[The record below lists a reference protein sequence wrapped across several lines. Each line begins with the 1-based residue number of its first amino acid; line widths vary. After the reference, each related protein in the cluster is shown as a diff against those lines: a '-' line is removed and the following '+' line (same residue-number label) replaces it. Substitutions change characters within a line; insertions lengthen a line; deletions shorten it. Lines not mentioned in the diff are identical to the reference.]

1 MNDKKTVGSYVLPKM
16 PAITVGFTIK
26 FIGSLAE
33 LFLPSLL
40 SYMVD
45 TIAPEKNVKKMF
57 LYGGIMIFCAIVALF
72 GNIIANR
79 RASKVAS
86 QITEAV
92 RHDLYK
98 KTISLSCKKTDEFT
112 VPTLISRLTSDTYN
126 LHNMLLMVQRIG
138 VRAPIMV
145 IGGVLIA
152 AFLDRALTLI
162 LLALMPIV
170 FISVFIISRIGVRLY
185 VKVQQNADDMVGMLR
200 EHMEGIRVIKA
211 LSKTEY
217 ERKRFEQINEHI
229 YSCDT
234 RAAMV
239 TGLSSPV
246 MTLLLNLG
254 LVLAIII
261 GATRAQS
268 GLTEP
273 GVIIAFLSY
282 FTIILQALMMINR
295 LFMNLSKGLAS
306 AKRLNEV
313 FLSDDE
319 SYSGGKEKIETD
331 AHISFENVSFSYLGN
346 RNNIENLD
354 FSVKKGQSLG
364 IIGSTGSGKTTIIS
378 LLLRFYAASEGTVR
392 INGEDVL
399 SIPRERLYSNFG
411 FALQTDF
418 LMSDTVRENIA
429 FGREISDEDILKA
442 TGAAMAHDFIMEKQG
457 GYDYKLNVK
466 AANLSGGQKQRML
479 IARALAANPEILVLD
494 DSSGGLDY
502 KTDACLRANVAKGY
516 AECTTVFVAQRVA
529 TIKDCDLIIV
539 TDDGKVV
546 GMGTH
551 DQLLASCELY
561 RNTAEAQMGLSGAD
575 LKGGAV

>member
-1 MNDKKTVGSYVLPKM
+1 MKENKTVGRYVKPKM
-16 PAITVGFTIK
+16 PAITIGFTIK
-26 FIGSLAE
+26 FLASLAE
-33 LFLPSLL
+33 LLLPSLL

-45 TIAPEKNVKKMF
+45 DIAPEKNLTKMI
-57 LYGGIMIFCAIVALF
+57 LVGVLMIICALVGLF

-86 QITEAV
+86 EITEV
-92 RHDLYK
+92 IRHDLYE
-98 KTISLSCKKTDEFT
+98 KTLSLSCKKTDEFT

-126 LHNMLLMVQRIG
+126 FHNMLLMVQRIG

-145 IGGVLIA
+145 LGGVCIA
-152 AFLDRALTLI
+152 AFLDPILTLI
-162 LLALMPIV
+162 LVSLMPIV

-185 VKVQQNADDMVGMLR
+185 SRVQKNADDMVGMLR

-217 ERKRFEQINEHI
+217 ERERFSEINSRI
-229 YSCDT
+229 YSCDR

-246 MTLLLNLG
+246 MSLLLNLG
-254 LVLAIII
+254 LVFAIIV
-261 GATRAQS
+261 GAYRVNAFSSET
-268 GLTEP
+268 

-282 FTIILQALMMINR
+282 FTIILNALMMINR

-313 FLSDDE
+313 LLSE
-319 SYSGGKEKIETD
+319 SEEYPEGKPAIETD

-346 RNNIENLD
+346 RNNIENLS
-354 FSVKKGQSLG
+354 FGIKKGQSLG

-378 LLLRFYAASEGTVR
+378 LLLRFYAATEGTVR

-399 SIPRERLYSNFG
+399 SIPREKLYSTFG

-418 LMSDTVRENIA
+418 LTSDTIRENIA

-442 TGAAMAHDFIMEKQG
+442 TNSAMAHDFIMEKQG
-457 GYDYKLNVK
+457 GYDYVLNVK

-479 IARALAANPEILVLD
+479 ISRALAGNPQILVLD

-502 KTDACLRANVAKGY
+502 KTDAMLRSNVAESY
-516 AECTTVFVAQRVA
+516 ADCTKVFVAQRVA

-539 TDDGKVV
+539 TDDGKVI

-551 DQLLASCELY
+551 SELLGSCELY
-561 RNTAEAQMGLSGAD
+561 RHTFEAQMGGNGTAQ
-575 LKGGAV
+575 

>member
-1 MNDKKTVGSYVLPKM
+1 MKETKTVGRYVKPKM

-26 FIGSLAE
+26 FLASVAE
-33 LFLPSLL
+33 LLLPSLL

-45 TIAPEKNVKKMF
+45 DIAPEKNLTKMIWVGA
-57 LYGGIMIFCAIVALF
+57 LMIVCALVGLF

-86 QITEAV
+86 EITEV
-92 RHDLYK
+92 IRHDLYE
-98 KTISLSCKKTDEFT
+98 KTLSLSCKKTDEFT

-126 LHNMLLMVQRIG
+126 FHNMLLMVQRIG

-145 IGGVLIA
+145 LGGVCIA
-152 AFLDRALTLI
+152 AFLDPILTLI
-162 LLALMPIV
+162 LVSLMPIV
-170 FISVFIISRIGVRLY
+170 FVSVFIISRIGVRLY
-185 VKVQQNADDMVGMLR
+185 SRVQKNADDMVGMLR

-217 ERKRFEQINEHI
+217 ERERFSEINDRI
-229 YSCDT
+229 YACDR

-246 MTLLLNLG
+246 MSLLLNLG
-254 LVLAIII
+254 LVCAIIV
-261 GATRAQS
+261 GAYRVNAFTS
-268 GLTEP
+268 ET

-282 FTIILQALMMINR
+282 FTIILNALMMINR

-313 FLSDDE
+313 LLSE
-319 SYSGGKEKIETD
+319 SEEYPEGKPAIETD
-331 AHISFENVSFSYLGN
+331 SHISFENVSFSYLGN
-346 RNNIENLD
+346 RNNIENLT
-354 FSVKKGQSLG
+354 FNIKKGQSLG

-378 LLLRFYAASEGTVR
+378 LLLRFYAATEGTVR

-399 SIPRERLYSNFG
+399 SIPREKLYSTFG

-418 LMSDTVRENIA
+418 LTSDTVRENIA
-429 FGREISDEDILKA
+429 FGREISDEEILKA
-442 TGAAMAHDFIMEKQG
+442 TNSAMAHDFIMEKQG
-457 GYDYKLNVK
+457 GYDYVLNVK

-479 IARALAANPEILVLD
+479 ISRALAGNPQILVLD

-502 KTDACLRANVAKGY
+502 KTDAMLRSNVSKHY
-516 AECTTVFVAQRVA
+516 SDCTKVFVAQRVA

-539 TDDGKVV
+539 TDDGKVI

-551 DQLLASCELY
+551 SELLGSCELY
-561 RNTAEAQMGLSGAD
+561 RHTFEAQMGG
-575 LKGGAV
+575 KGIAQ

>member
-1 MNDKKTVGSYVLPKM
+1 MKETKTVGQYIKPKLPM
-16 PAITVGFTIK
+16 ITVGFVIK

-45 TIAPEKNVKKMF
+45 DIAPEKNVKKMF
-57 LYGGIMIFCAIVALF
+57 LFGGIMIFCAVVALF

-86 QITEAV
+86 EITELV
-92 RHDLYK
+92 RHDLYE
-98 KTISLSCKKTDEFT
+98 KTLSLSCKKTDEFT

-126 LHNMLLMVQRIG
+126 FHNMLLMVQRMG

-152 AFLDRALTLI
+152 LFLDPALTLI
-162 LLALMPIV
+162 LVSLMPIV
-170 FISVFIISRIGVRLY
+170 FVSVFIISRVGVRLY
-185 VKVQQNADDMVGMLR
+185 SRVQRNADDMVGMLR
-200 EHMEGIRVIKA
+200 EHMDGIRVIKA

-217 ERKRFEQINEHI
+217 EKERFEEINENI
-229 YSCDT
+229 YACDK

-246 MTLLLNLG
+246 MSLLLNLG
-254 LVLAIII
+254 LVCAIII
-261 GATRAQS
+261 GAYRVQAFQS
-268 GLTEP
+268 EP

-282 FTIILQALMMINR
+282 FTIILNALMMINR

-313 FLSDDE
+313 FVSESE
-319 SYSGGKEKIETD
+319 SYPEGKEKIESD
-331 AHISFENVSFSYLGN
+331 AHLSFENVSFSYLGN

-354 FSVKKGQSLG
+354 FSINRGQSLG
-364 IIGSTGSGKTTIIS
+364 IIGSTGSGKTTIVS
-378 LLLRFYAASEGTVR
+378 LLLRLYASSEGTIR
-392 INGEDVL
+392 INGEDIL
-399 SIPRERLYSNFG
+399 SIPRERLYSMFG

-418 LMSDTVRENIA
+418 LMSDTIRNNIA
-429 FGREISDEDILKA
+429 FERDISDEDILKA
-442 TGAAMAHDFIMEKQG
+442 AGSAMAHDFIMEKQG
-457 GYDYKLNVK
+457 GYDYVLNVK

-479 IARALAANPEILVLD
+479 IARALAGNPEILILD

-502 KTDACLRANVAKGY
+502 KTDALLRGNVAKNY
-516 AECTTVFVAQRVA
+516 ASCTKVFVAQRVA

-539 TDDGKVV
+539 TDDGKVI
-546 GMGTH
+546 GMGDHEHLMST
-551 DQLLASCELY
+551 CELY
-561 RNTAEAQMGLSGAD
+561 RQTAEAQMGSRQAP
-575 LKGGAV
+575 GGK

>member
-1 MNDKKTVGSYVLPKM
+1 MKETKTVGQYIKPKM
-16 PAITVGFTIK
+16 PIIAVGFVIK

-45 TIAPEKNVKKMF
+45 DIAPEKNVPKMF
-57 LYGGIMIFCAIVALF
+57 LFGGIMLFCSLIALF

-92 RHDLYK
+92 RHDLYE
-98 KTISLSCKKTDEFT
+98 KTLSLSCKKTDEFT

-126 LHNMLLMVQRIG
+126 FHNMLLMVQRLG

-152 AFLDRALTLI
+152 AFLDPALTLI
-162 LLALMPIV
+162 LVSLMPIV
-170 FISVFIISRIGVRLY
+170 FVSVFIISRIGVRLY
-185 VKVQQNADDMVGMLR
+185 SRVQKNADDMVGMLR
-200 EHMEGIRVIKA
+200 EHMDGIRVIKA

-217 ERKRFEQINEHI
+217 ERQRFHEINERI
-229 YSCDT
+229 YACDKK
-234 RAAMV
+234 AAMV

-246 MTLLLNLG
+246 MSLLLNLG
-254 LVLAIII
+254 LVGAIII
-261 GATRAQS
+261 GAYRVQALQS
-268 GLTEP
+268 EP

-282 FTIILQALMMINR
+282 FTIILNALMMINR

-313 FLSDDE
+313 FLSE
-319 SYSGGKEKIETD
+319 SEKYEGGKEKIETD
-331 AHISFENVSFSYLGN
+331 SHISFENVSFSYLGN
-346 RNNIENLD
+346 RNNIENLNFAIKNGD
-354 FSVKKGQSLG
+354 SLG
-364 IIGSTGSGKTTIIS
+364 IIGSTGSGKTTIVS

-392 INGEDVL
+392 INGEDIL
-399 SIPRERLYSNFG
+399 SIPRERLYSMFG

-418 LMSDTVRENIA
+418 LMSDTIRENIA
-429 FGREISDEDILKA
+429 FGREVSDEDVLKA
-442 TGAAMAHDFIMEKQG
+442 AGAAMAHDFIMEKQG
-457 GYDYKLNVK
+457 GYDYALNVK

-479 IARALAANPEILVLD
+479 IARALAGNPEILILD

-502 KTDACLRANVAKGY
+502 KTDALLRGNVAKNY
-516 AECTTVFVAQRVA
+516 SECTKIFVAQRVA

-551 DQLLASCELY
+551 EQLLNTCELY
-561 RNTAEAQMGLSGAD
+561 RHTFEAQMGCQAALAN
-575 LKGGAV
+575 

>member
-1 MNDKKTVGSYVLPKM
+1 MNKAKTVGCYIKPKL
-16 PAITVGFTIK
+16 PAITVGFIIK
-26 FIGSLAE
+26 FLGSLAE

-45 TIAPEKNVKKMF
+45 DIAPEKNVPKMF
-57 LYGGIMIFCAIVALF
+57 LFGGIMIFCAVIALF

-86 QITEAV
+86 EITEEV
-92 RHDLYK
+92 RHDLYA
-98 KTISLSCKKTDEFT
+98 KTLSLSCKKTDEFT

-126 LHNMLLMVQRIG
+126 FHNMLLMVQRMG

-152 AFLDRALTLI
+152 LFLDPALTLI
-162 LLALMPIV
+162 LVSLMPIV
-170 FISVFIISRIGVRLY
+170 FISVFIISRLGVRLFSR
-185 VKVQQNADDMVGMLR
+185 VQKNADDMVGMLR
-200 EHMEGIRVIKA
+200 EHMDGIRVIKA

-217 ERKRFEQINEHI
+217 EKKRFEEINENI
-229 YSCDT
+229 YSCDR

-246 MTLLLNLG
+246 MSLLLNLG
-254 LVLAIII
+254 LVGAIVI
-261 GATRAQS
+261 GAYRVQELRS
-268 GLTEP
+268 EP

-282 FTIILQALMMINR
+282 FTIILNAMMMINR
-295 LFMNLSKGLAS
+295 LFMNLSKGIAS

-313 FLSDDE
+313 FVSESE
-319 SYSGGKEKIETD
+319 SYELGKERIETED
-331 AHISFENVSFSYLGN
+331 HITFDSVSFSYLGN
-346 RNNIENLD
+346 RNNISDLS
-354 FSVKKGQSLG
+354 FSVKKGGSLG
-364 IIGSTGSGKTTIIS
+364 IIGSTGSGKTTIVS

-392 INGEDVL
+392 INGEDIL
-399 SIPRERLYSNFG
+399 NIPRERLYSTFG

-418 LMSDTVRENIA
+418 LMSDTIRENIA
-429 FGREISDEDILKA
+429 FGREIADEDILKA
-442 TGAAMAHDFIMEKQG
+442 AGAAMAHDFIMEKQG
-457 GYDYKLNVK
+457 GYDYVLNVK

-479 IARALAANPEILVLD
+479 IARALAGNPEILILD

-502 KTDACLRANVAKGY
+502 KTDALLRGNIAKSY
-516 AECTTVFVAQRVA
+516 SDCTKVFVAQRVA

-551 DQLLASCELY
+551 EQLLASCDLY
-561 RNTAEAQMGLSGAD
+561 RHTAEAQMGRQAPAG
-575 LKGGAV
+575 K